1 MKEDESAREVVAEG
15 GSVLLRDLLD
25 VWASSMVEGCGQV
38 EDRPNRASSQTPN
51 DSYSQHQRTSG
62 SRRERISHGSRS
74 TRDRDLYTW
83 TGSSS
88 QGRVCSRGIGSKEE
102 GRWRRKRK
110 SGQGEQRDC
119 HR

>member
-38 EDRPNRASSQTPN
+38 EDRPNRASSQTQN
-51 DSYSQHQRTSG
+51 TSHSQHRQPTEFVT
-62 SRRERISHGSRS
+62 ERVPHGFPPAM
-74 TRDRDLYTW
+74 DRDLYTW

-88 QGRVCSRGIGSKEE
+88 
-102 GRWRRKRK
+102 
-110 SGQGEQRDC
+110 
-119 HR
+119 